1 MLSELVANPF
11 VNKMQL
17 NMFKLFKLKLACEP
31 HRAGDLKTYVLNA
44 H

>member
-17 NMFKLFKLKLACEP
+17 HMFKLKLACEP